1 MEKTI
6 LILATLILFSA
17 CSKDDE
23 KSDTVEVKHENLW
36 GTWYFSKVIQPD
48 GTIVPYT
55 HLCPTQRDYI
65 TVTTLNKIIL
75 STNNTV
81 CTNYTN
87 YDCSSFGLTG
97 NELHG
102 CNSKFDGFVSLTT
115 STFRIDYPTVRHVGY
130 PDNNL
135 GQAKGIIF
143 TKN

>member
-1 MEKTI
+1 MKKTI
-6 LILATLILFSA
+6 LILATLFTIMG
-17 CSKDDE
+17 CNKDDE

-48 GTIVPYT
+48 GAIVPYT

-65 TVTTLNKIIL
+65 TVTTLSKIIL
-75 STNNTV
+75 SSNNTICV
-81 CTNYTN
+81 NHTD

-97 NELHG
+97 NELYS
-102 CNSKFDGFVSLTT
+102 CNEKFDGFVSLTT
-115 STFRIDYPTVRHVGY
+115 STFRIDYSTVKNLGY

-135 GQAKGIIF
+135 GQAKGIIL